1 MVLDQVPPVAVL
13 CTCLL
18 EVLKLALAAVSVQPE
33 EMVGLEVSCRCMRDA
48 VLLVVVGISTFSRVR
63 DKSMAAACI
72 SVPDSRQ
79 VAMLLQSGAVQSY
92 LLLTEQW
99 VLAVVVVMFV
109 SLQVVVLLV
118 VLYT

>member
-48 VLLVVVGISTFSRVR
+48 VLLLAVGISTFSRVR

-79 VAMLLQSGAVQSY
+79 VAMLQSGAVQSY

-109 SLQVVVLLV
+109 SLQVVVL
-118 VLYT
+118 